1 MLRVFVA
8 GGTGVIGR
16 RVVPA
21 LVAAGHEVV
30 ASSRSEAGIGT
41 LKSFGA
47 QPVSMNL
54 MDASD
59 VRRALGKPDIV
70 VNLSTH
76 IPRSTTVA
84 LLPWAGAWRENDRVR
99 KIGAANVAAAARL
112 AGADC
117 VIQESFAPVYEDH
130 GGEWIDERWRVRPA
144 RYNRTV
150 LDAEAAIAQFTKF
163 GGRGIVLRFAY
174 FYGPDSRATREM
186 AQSVKRGV
194 SPMIGPP
201 DAYLSSVSHDDAAAA
216 VVEALHLPA
225 GTYNVADDEPIT
237 RREWI
242 ESLAGAL
249 GVSPPRPLPG
259 WLTALGGSTTE
270 LLSRSQRIS
279 NRKLRELSEW
289 RPAVACVRDAWPAI
303 LPQLLGAQPPR

>member
-21 LVAAGHEVV
+21 LVSAGHEVV
-30 ASSRSEAGIGT
+30 ASSRGEAGIAK

-47 QPVSMNL
+47 QTVVMDM
-54 MDASD
+54 MDAAD
-59 VRRALGKPDIV
+59 VRRAIGKPDIV

-76 IPRSTTVA
+76 IPASGAAT
-84 LLPWAGAWRENDRVR
+84 LLTWSWRENDRVR
-99 KIGAANVAAAARL
+99 KIGAANIATAARV

-130 GGEWIDERWRVRPA
+130 GEEWIDEKWRTRPA

-150 LDAEAAIAQFTKF
+150 LDAETAVTQFTKF
-163 GGRGIVLRFAY
+163 GGRGIVLRFGY

-186 AQSVKRGV
+186 ARSVKRGI
-194 SPMIGPP
+194 SPIFGPA
-201 DAYLSSVSHDDAAAA
+201 DAYYSSVSHDDAAAA

-225 GTYNVADDEPIT
+225 GTYNIVDDEPIT
-237 RREWI
+237 RGEWVA
-242 ESLAGAL
+242 SLAKAL
-249 GVSPPRPLPG
+249 GVSPPRQLPG
-259 WLTALGGSTTE
+259 WLAAIGGGTSE

-289 RPAVACVRDAWPAI
+289 HPAVACVRDAWPAI
-303 LPQLLGAQPPR
+303 LPQLLGAQPAR

>member
-30 ASSRSEAGIGT
+30 ASSRREAGVAT

-47 QPVSMNL
+47 QAVLMNL
-54 MDASD
+54 MDSSD
-59 VRRALGKPDIV
+59 VKRAMGKPDIV

-76 IPRSTTVA
+76 IPGSA
-84 LLPWAGAWRENDRVR
+84 MAMLLPWSWRENDRVR
-99 KIGAANVAAAARL
+99 RTGAANIATAARL
-112 AGADC
+112 TGADC
-117 VIQESFAPVYEDH
+117 VIQESYAPAYEDH
-130 GGEWIDERWRVRPA
+130 GAEWIDERWRLKPA
-144 RYNRTV
+144 RYNRSL
-150 LDAEAAIAQFTKF
+150 LDAEGAIAQFTKF
-163 GGRGIVLRFAY
+163 GGRGIVLRFAN
-174 FYGPDSRATREM
+174 FYGPDSFATREM
-186 AQSVKRGV
+186 AQSVKRGIN
-194 SPMIGPP
+194 PIPGPV
-201 DAYLSSVSHDDAAAA
+201 DAYTSSVSHDDAAAA

-225 GTYNVADDEPIT
+225 GTYNVVDDEPI
-237 RREWI
+237 RRGEWAG
-242 ESLAGAL
+242 SLAKAL

-259 WLTALGGSTTE
+259 WLTALGGSTIE
-270 LLSRSQRIS
+270 LLSRSDRIS

-303 LPQLLGAQPPR
+303 LPELMGAPAAG

>member
-30 ASSRSEAGIGT
+30 ASSRGEAGIAK

-47 QPVSMNL
+47 QPVV
-54 MDASD
+54 MDMMDESD
-59 VRRALGKPDIV
+59 VRRAMGKPDIDD
-70 VNLSTH
+70 NLSTH
-76 IPRSTTVA
+76 IPGSGAAMLLTRS
-84 LLPWAGAWRENDRVR
+84 WRENDRVR
-99 KIGAANVAAAARL
+99 KIGAANIANAARV

-117 VIQESFAPVYEDH
+117 VIQESFAPVYEEH
-130 GGEWIDERWRVRPA
+130 GDEWIDERWRIRPA

-150 LDAEAAIAQFTKF
+150 LDAESAIAQFTKF
-163 GGRGIVLRFAY
+163 GGRGIVLRFGY
-174 FYGPDSRATREM
+174 FYGPDSRATREI
-186 AQSVKRGV
+186 ALRVKRGIN
-194 SPMIGPP
+194 PILGPA
-201 DAYLSSVSHDDAAAA
+201 DAYYSSVSHDDAAAA

-225 GTYNVADDEPIT
+225 GTYNIVDDEPIT
-237 RREWI
+237 RGEWVA
-242 ESLAGAL
+242 SLAKAL
-249 GVSPPRPLPG
+249 GVSPPRPLPR
-259 WLTALGGSTTE
+259 WLAAIGGSTSE

-289 RPAVACVRDAWPAI
+289 RPAVACARDAWPSI
-303 LPQLLGAQPPR
+303 LPQLLGAQPSR

>member
-8 GGTGVIGR
+8 GGTGVVGR

-30 ASSRSEAGIGT
+30 AASRGETGIAT
-41 LKSFGA
+41 LKSLGA
-47 QPVSMNL
+47 QPVPMNL

-59 VRRALGKPDIV
+59 VRRAMGKPDIV

-76 IPRSTTVA
+76 IPGSTTAA
-84 LLPWAGAWRENDRVR
+84 LLRWSWRENDRVR
-99 KIGAANVAAAARL
+99 KIGAANVANAARL

-117 VIQESFAPVYEDH
+117 VIQESFAPVYEDR
-130 GGEWIDERWRVRPA
+130 GGEWIDERWGVKPA

-163 GGRGIVLRFAY
+163 GGRGIVVRFGY
-174 FYGPDSRATREM
+174 FYGPDSRATRDM
-186 AQSVKRGV
+186 ARMVRRGR
-194 SPMIGPP
+194 SPLVGPP

-225 GTYNVADDEPIT
+225 GTYNVVDDEPIT
-237 RREWI
+237 RGEWAA
-242 ESLAGAL
+242 SLAKAL
-249 GVSPPRPLPG
+249 GVPPPRPLPG

-279 NRKLRELSEW
+279 NRKLRELSDW
-289 RPAVACVRDAWPAI
+289 RPAVACVRDAWPVI
-303 LPQLLGAQPPR
+303 LPELLGALPPR